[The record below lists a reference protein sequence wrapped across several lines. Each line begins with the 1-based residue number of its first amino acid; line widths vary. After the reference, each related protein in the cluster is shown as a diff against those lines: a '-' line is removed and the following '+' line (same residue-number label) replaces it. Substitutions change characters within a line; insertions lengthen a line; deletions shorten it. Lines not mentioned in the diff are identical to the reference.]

1 MPSSPGVGIFGH
13 DGSDWTCPAKT
24 VPPARDNQNAADFL
38 CNSIGTADPFV
49 QWVAVRPDSLLEGD
63 VSEYVLH
70 EGLVSSLTR
79 PDSTNMAYVAHF
91 ICGLVVNPNAWNEW
105 KGRLPVII
113 NAARSDR

>member
-1 MPSSPGVGIFGH
+1 MTPKEYARRTPPDGTWGRGH
-13 DGSDWTCPAKT
+13 CSDW
-24 VPPARDNQNAADFL
+24 DNQNAADFL